1 MENKILA
8 TVNGR
13 EITER
18 DIQETMSR
26 FPKERQEYLLS
37 EEGKKQLL
45 EQIVSFELINCY
57 ASDNGMDED
66 EEYKL
71 QLEKL
76 KKEILTQATI
86 KKILSGVTV
95 TDDEVQKYYEAN
107 GETYKN
113 EESITAKH
121 ILVDSLDKATTVLKS
136 IKDGM
141 TFEEAATKYSTCPS
155 KEQGGSLGNF
165 TRGRMVPEFEKAAFE
180 LEVGVVSEPVKTQ
193 FGYHLIK
200 VESKDEAKIKPFDEV
215 KATIKAELLNER
227 QSFKYMQFVEGL
239 KKTYKV
245 EIKK

>member
-37 EEGKKQLL
+37 VEGKKQLL
-45 EQIVSFELINCY
+45 EQIISFELINCY
-57 ASDNGMDED
+57 ASENGMEED
-66 EEYKL
+66 QEYKI

-86 KKILSGVTV
+86 KKILSEVTV

-107 GETYKN
+107 GETFKN
-113 EESITAKH
+113 EESVTAKH
-121 ILVDSLDKATTVLKS
+121 ILVDSVEKATMILQEM
-136 IKDGM
+136 KDGM
-141 TFEEAATKYSTCPS
+141 TFEEAATKYSSCPS
-155 KEQGGSLGNF
+155 KEQGGKLGNF
-165 TRGRMVPEFEKAAFE
+165 TRGKMVPEFEKVAFE
-180 LEVGVVSEPVKTQ
+180 LEVGAISEPVQTQ

-200 VESKDEAKIKPFDEV
+200 VEKRDEALVKAFDEV
-215 KATIKAELLNER
+215 KATIKKELLNER
-227 QSFKYMQFVEGL
+227 QSFKYMQFVEKL
-239 KKTYKV
+239 KTTYKV
-245 EIKK
+245 EIK